1 MKHKN
6 FFMVANCIFGLGLK
20 PRDFAVYCCLIR
32 HSGADSSCFPS
43 RRVIAAECRMDKKTV
58 DTAIENLSTL
68 GLVKKVGR
76 YRRDGTR
83 ASNLYHVE
91 NLLE

>member
-1 MKHKN
+1 
-6 FFMVANCIFGLGLK
+6 
-20 PRDFAVYCCLIR
+20 
-32 HSGADSSCFPS
+32 
-43 RRVIAAECRMDKKTV
+43 MDKKTV
-58 DTAIENLSTL
+58 DTAIENLSAL

>member
-1 MKHKN
+1 
-6 FFMVANCIFGLGLK
+6 MVANCIFGLGLK

-32 HSGADSSCFPS
+32 HSGADCSCFPS

-68 GLVKKVGR
+68 GLVKKAGR